1 MQYIDIILLA
11 LLAAFVLYRLSRVL
25 GRRPDD
31 SGSGVVRPRPR
42 RDENVVALP
51 GRTTARPVATPRAAA
66 AKATA
71 DGDVLANAGVAEVRL
86 NDPTFDASRFL
97 EGARAAYEM
106 VVTAFAKGDRDT
118 LRRLLT
124 REVFENF
131 SRAIAEREERGE
143 TLETTVV
150 GIRTTELVEARMA
163 GRNAEV
169 TVRFVSDLIN
179 AVKDRAGTP
188 KEETA
193 GSGMKEVTDTW
204 TFVRDTRSRDPNWAL
219 AATHSPAE

>member
-31 SGSGVVRPRPR
+31 SGGLRPRPR
-42 RDENVVALP
+42 REDNIVALP
-51 GRTTARPVATPRAAA
+51 GRAAARPGPPPRAK
-66 AKATA
+66 KADASDA
-71 DGDVLANAGVAEVRL
+71 DALTNAGVAEIRL
-86 NDPTFDASRFL
+86 NDSAFDPDRFL
-97 EGARAAYEM
+97 QGARAAYEM
-106 VVTAFAKGDRDT
+106 VVATFAKGDRDT

-124 REVFENF
+124 RDAYENF
-131 SRAIAEREERGE
+131 SRAVSEREERGE

-150 GIRTTELVEARMA
+150 GIRSTEIVEARMA

-179 AVKDRAGTP
+179 VVKNSDGAP
-188 KEETA
+188 KDETA
-193 GSGMKEVTDTW
+193 GSGVKEVTDTW
-204 TFVRDTRSRDPNWAL
+204 TFVRDVRSRDPNWAL
-219 AATHSPAE
+219 AETHSAV